1 MNYCMSPK
9 GLGAADAYPS
19 LGGEFAQPKT
29 TSQQDNSVAVA
40 FGKGGYKKHLTLE
53 SKMNKFTIALRALE
67 LVGVEPRTFCLQ
79 RRCSTN

>member
-29 TSQQDNSVAVA
+29 TSHRNSEAVA
-40 FGKGGYKKHLTLE
+40 FGKGGYKKHLILE

>member
-1 MNYCMSPK
+1 MSPISYG
-9 GLGAADAYPS
+9 GLADAYPS

-29 TSQQDNSVAVA
+29 TSHRNSEAVA